1 MAKKIDAVPAIKPRL
16 LDVVSASQYLSTTTW
31 AVRKLAWSKTV
42 PHIKLGTRILFDI
55 ADLDRFV
62 ERAKDGVKYATAC
75 NAAGVA
81 R

>member
-1 MAKKIDAVPAIKPRL
+1 MAKKIAVVPTVKPRL
-16 LDVVSASQYLSTTTW
+16 LGVESAAEYLSTTTW
-31 AVRKLAWSKTV
+31 AMRKLAWSKTV

-55 ADLDRFV
+55 QDLDAFIS
-62 ERAKDGVKYATAC
+62 RAKNGVKYGTAC